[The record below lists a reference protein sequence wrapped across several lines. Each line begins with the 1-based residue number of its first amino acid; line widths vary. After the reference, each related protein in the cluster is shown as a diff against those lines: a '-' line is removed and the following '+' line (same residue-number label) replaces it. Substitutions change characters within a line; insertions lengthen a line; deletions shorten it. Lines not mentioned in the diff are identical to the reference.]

1 MLKDD
6 MEQKCLPNFMQ
17 RMAKENRETYL
28 IMMHLE
34 PQRYRAYRDM
44 LP

>member
-1 MLKDD
+1 
-6 MEQKCLPNFMQ
+6 MQ

>member
-17 RMAKENRETYL
+17 RMAKENRETCL